1 MRFDE
6 AAGQEIPGRG
16 EVLDV
21 VLIGGGIMSATV
33 GAVLARLEPDWS
45 MALYERL
52 DVLAGESS
60 HPWHNAGTGHAGLCE
75 PNYMPDPADPTRA
88 REINA
93 QYALSERFWAALAAD
108 GVLDPDRFRTAT
120 PHLTVVFGTG
130 DVAYLRARFET
141 LRRYPEFATMEYTED
156 PAVLGTW
163 APLLTAGRPAG
174 TPMAA
179 TRHPG
184 GTDLD
189 FGALTTELVRG
200 MAAAGVAVRRGHEIT
215 GLRRDTDGL
224 WTVSGRELG
233 TGVRFTARARFVFVG
248 AGGYA
253 LRLLQR
259 ARLPE
264 VRGYGVLP
272 VGARFLRTDDPAVTA
287 AHTGKVY
294 SPAGPSAPPM
304 SLPHLDR
311 RVVDGQVSLLFGP
324 YATFSTRLL
333 RHGRLTDLFTTVR
346 PHNLVPLL
354 AAALGDFGLI
364 RYLVVQLLTSPRRRF
379 AQLRR
384 FVPTARPA
392 DWYFVPAGQRAQ
404 LVRPHPRRGGQI
416 VFGTELVT
424 GADGTIAGLLGASPG
439 ASVAPAIVEELL
451 TRCFPRHR
459 RAWAPTLD
467 RLLPAQEPR
476 CP

>member
-1 MRFDE
+1 MRNVHTVDE
-6 AAGQEIPGRG
+6 ESACRG
-16 EVLDV
+16 TVLDV

-45 MALYERL
+45 MALFERL

-75 PNYMPDPADPTRA
+75 PNYMPDPADA
-88 REINA
+88 
-93 QYALSERFWAALAAD
+93 
-108 GVLDPDRFRTAT
+108 G
-120 PHLTVVFGTG
+120 H
-130 DVAYLRARFET
+130 
-141 LRRYPEFATMEYTED
+141 
-156 PAVLGTW
+156 PAVIGDW
-163 APLLTAGRPAG
+163 APLLITGRPPG
-174 TPMAA
+174 TPIAA

-184 GTDLD
+184 GTDID
-189 FGALTTELVRG
+189 FGALTGELARG
-200 MAAAGVAVRRGHEIT
+200 MAAAGVAVRRGREIT
-215 GLRRDTDGL
+215 GLRRDADGL
-224 WTVSGRELG
+224 WTVSGREVA
-233 TGVRFTARARFVFVG
+233 TGVRFTVRARFVFVG

-272 VGARFLRTDDPAVTA
+272 VGAQFLRTDDPVVSA

-294 SPAGPSAPPM
+294 SPAGPAAPPM

-333 RHGRLTDLFTTVR
+333 VHGRRTDLFTTIR
-346 PHNLVPLL
+346 AHNIVPLL
-354 AAALGDFGLI
+354 GACLRDTGLI
-364 RYLVVQLLTSPRRRF
+364 RYLVVQLLTPRRAKF

-384 FVPTARPA
+384 FVPTARQA
-392 DWYFVPAGQRAQ
+392 DWYPVPAGQRAQ
-404 LVRPHPRRGGQI
+404 LVRPHPRHGGEI

-424 GADGTIAGLLGASPG
+424 GADGTVAGLLGASPG
-439 ASVAPAIVEELL
+439 ASVAPAIVRDLL
-451 TRCFPRHR
+451 TRCFPDRLGR
-459 RAWAPTLD
+459 WAPALAG
-467 RLLPAQEPR
+467 LLPGPDGTR
-476 CP
+476 P